1 MDKYVVTE
9 ITPYLVIDP
18 KHVPDP
24 RPLDDEEDIE
34 IVTGVTKEEIIQM
47 IQEGDFNLVGGW
59 GALLALEKLREL
71 GEIWWRCV
79 VEVSRD
85 GEEGVTV
92 LWKLG
97 QQKIASLF
105 EQALESYLSTCLGPQ
120 AKGKIFITESE
131 LHAEMKRGAR
141 VRGPTPDV
149 LFLRPVSINGRL
161 VKWIDA
167 KMYYASA
174 TYANN
179 KKIPNGKLK
188 SMAQRYNDSYG
199 GRGGFVFGQGFCAS
213 LQDVV
218 NNALLLDATPL
229 DMSAVNAFQ
238 EAQFS

>member
-1 MDKYVVTE
+1 MLRSFPNGMQRVTQSSAMGSN
-9 ITPYLVIDP
+9 
-18 KHVPDP
+18 K
-24 RPLDDEEDIE
+24 
-34 IVTGVTKEEIIQM
+34 
-47 IQEGDFNLVGGW
+47 
-59 GALLALEKLREL
+59 
-71 GEIWWRCV
+71 
-79 VEVSRD
+79 
-85 GEEGVTV
+85 
-92 LWKLG
+92 G

-188 SMAQRYNDSYG
+188 SMAQRYNNSFG
-199 GRGGFVFGQGFCAS
+199 GQGGFVFGQGFCAS

-218 NNALLLDATPL
+218 TNALLLDATPL